1 MSFLIATAA
10 LVWQLQ
16 VIVTGQVAQAS
27 ENLFHKEKCIEL
39 RDQYRAYVLLESRG
53 TGYIGFRGKVYSL
66 DDIEIECIRDT
77 KGEI

>member
-27 ENLFHKEKCIEL
+27 EDLFTKEECLEL
-39 RDQYRAYVLLESRG
+39 RDQYRAFVFLRSRG
-53 TGYIGFRGKVYSL
+53 TGLVSFRGNVYSL